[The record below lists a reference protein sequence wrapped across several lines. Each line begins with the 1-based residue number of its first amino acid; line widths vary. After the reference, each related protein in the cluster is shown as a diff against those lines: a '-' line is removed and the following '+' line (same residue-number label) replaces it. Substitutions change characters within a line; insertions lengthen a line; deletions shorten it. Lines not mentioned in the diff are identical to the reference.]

1 MRNNDLYLYAKHFQL
16 VLYKNKVFD
25 WNGNLLFKEIELSNK
40 RMIEDNSGRT
50 YKSGELINFILENI
64 PAH

>member
-1 MRNNDLYLYAKHFQL
+1 MRNNDLYMYAKHFQL

-25 WNGNLLFKEIELSNK
+25 WEGKLLFKEANEK
-40 RMIEDNSGRT
+40 EMIEDVHGNM
-50 YKSGELINFILENI
+50 YKKGELVNFILENI

>member
-16 VLYKNKVFD
+16 VLCNNKVFD
-25 WNGNLLFKEIELSNK
+25 WQGKLLFKETYDK
-40 RMIEDNSGRT
+40 KMIEDSAGNM
-50 YKSGELINFILENI
+50 YKKGELVNFILENI

>member
-1 MRNNDLYLYAKHFQL
+1 MRNNDLYMYAKHFQL

-25 WNGNLLFKEIELSNK
+25 WEGKLLFKEANRKE
-40 RMIEDNSGRT
+40 MIEDVNGNM
-50 YKSGELINFILENI
+50 YKKGELVNFILENI

>member
-1 MRNNDLYLYAKHFQL
+1 MRNNDLYMYAKHFKL

-25 WNGNLLFKEIELSNK
+25 WEGNLLFKETGDKN
-40 RMIEDNSGRT
+40 MIEGNNGT
-50 YKSGELINFILENI
+50 MYKNGELVNFILENI

>member
-1 MRNNDLYLYAKHFQL
+1 MKNNDLYMYAKHFQL

-25 WNGNLLFKEIELSNK
+25 WEGNLLFKETDDKN
-40 RMIEDNSGRT
+40 MIEDNNGAM
-50 YKSGELINFILENI
+50 YKRGELVNFILENI

>member
-16 VLYKNKVFD
+16 VLYNNKVFD
-25 WNGNLLFKEIELSNK
+25 WQGKLLFKEIYDK
-40 RMIEDNSGRT
+40 KMIEDSEGNM
-50 YKSGELINFILENI
+50 YKKGELVNFILENI

>member
-16 VLYKNKVFD
+16 VLYNNKVFD
-25 WNGNLLFKEIELSNK
+25 WQGKLLFKETHDNK
-40 RMIEDNSGRT
+40 MIEDSEGNM
-50 YKSGELINFILENI
+50 YKKGELVNFILENI

>member
-16 VLYKNKVFD
+16 VLYNNKVFD
-25 WNGNLLFKEIELSNK
+25 WQGKLLFKETYDNK
-40 RMIEDNSGRT
+40 MIEDSEGNM
-50 YKSGELINFILENI
+50 YKKGELVNFILENI

>member
-1 MRNNDLYLYAKHFQL
+1 MKNNDLYMYAKYFQL

-25 WNGNLLFKEIELSNK
+25 WDGKLLFRESSNSK
-40 RMIEDNSGRT
+40 MIEDTKGNM
-50 YKSGELINFILENI
+50 YKKGELINFILENI